1 MPTTHTD
8 HAHLRSLIPPVE
20 DFPKRGIRFLNI
32 MPLLAS
38 FEAFS
43 SALLLMHG
51 KIQDLKIDRIVA
63 LESRG
68 FFFATGMGYRLR
80 RGVVAARKK
89 GKLPPPVVT
98 IEYDLEYRTG
108 DAIELPA
115 NSIHP
120 GEKVLVVDDLLATGG
135 SAEAACK
142 LVKKLGGIPII
153 LVLIELEGLG
163 GRARLEKQGIRVE
176 SVLLY

>member
-1 MPTTHTD
+1 MPTVHTD
-8 HAHLRSLIPPVE
+8 HTYLRSLIAIVQ
-20 DFPKRGIRFLNI
+20 DFPKPGIRFLDI

-38 FEAFS
+38 FEGFS

-51 KIQDLKIDRIVA
+51 KIEKLKIDRIVA

-89 GKLPPPVVT
+89 GKLPPPSVALEYTLEYGTDT
-98 IEYDLEYRTG
+98 IEV
-108 DAIELPA
+108 PA

-120 GEKVLVVDDLLATGG
+120 GENVLVVDDLLATGG

-142 LVKKLGGIPII
+142 LVKKLGGIPIV

>member
-1 MPTTHTD
+1 MPTVYTD
-8 HAHLRSLIPPVE
+8 HTHLRSLIATVQ
-20 DFPKRGIRFLNI
+20 DFPKRGIQFLNI

-51 KIQDLKIDRIVA
+51 KIQDLKFDRIVA

-89 GKLPPPVVT
+89 GKLPPPAIALEYALEYGTDT
-98 IEYDLEYRTG
+98 IEV
-108 DAIELPA
+108 PA

-142 LVKKLGGIPII
+142 LVKKLGGIPTVV
-153 LVLIELEGLG
+153 VLIELEGLG